1 MLPEVQY
8 LSSTDR
14 YIKGNSIRLVRSN
27 NMHGKEYK
35 KLIKKKKEEEIPITT
50 LSQKLQEKMRL
61 K

>member
-1 MLPEVQY
+1 
-8 LSSTDR
+8 
-14 YIKGNSIRLVRSN
+14 
-27 NMHGKEYK
+27 MHGKEYK